1 MTFPMKQFLRSA
13 ILASVAI
20 ASVGASSAQTNPG
33 FILFGSNRDNALDYC
48 LDSGQSSANDRY
60 YLEVKPQK
68 FKVSEIILS
77 FPEHYTGII
86 DTDLVELRVMSDGE
100 CRGGKAIP
108 ITSAKLDQSSRRL
121 VVIPKAEIPAETRLR
136 VVLSNVRNP
145 NNGGFFQIDARV
157 LRADV
162 PVPVY
167 IGSYIMTIN

>member
-1 MTFPMKQFLRSA
+1 MKQVLMSA
-13 ILASVAI
+13 ALISVAI
-20 ASVGASSAQTNPG
+20 AGVGTSIAQTNPG

-48 LDSGQSSANDRY
+48 LDSGRSSTNDRY

-86 DTDLVELRVMSDGE
+86 DTNLVELRVMPDGE
-100 CRGGKAIP
+100 CRGGRELP
-108 ITSAKLDQSSRRL
+108 IASAKLDNRRL
-121 VVIPKAEIPAETRLR
+121 VVIPKAEVPAETRLR
-136 VVLSNVRNP
+136 LVLSNVRNP
-145 NNGGFFQIDARV
+145 DNGGFFQIDARV

-167 IGSYIMTIN
+167 IGSYIMTID